1 MKNKILYV
9 LTIIACIGVST
20 CITFVVVENKF
31 KQVKIEQNKVITEVS
46 IKEENTIKSSV
57 EKIKDAVIYVET
69 SYSFTNVTGGGTGF
83 VYKVDDKY
91 GYILTCH
98 HVIDKTSAVN
108 VVNNAGQTVEAT
120 ILGSDELA
128 DIAVLRVSK
137 DFVMSVA
144 EVGDSSKLEIG
155 DTIFSIGSPVNK
167 EYMGSVTKG
176 ILSGKDRIVKIDE
189 YRMDVLQTD
198 AAINPGNSGGPIVNI
213 NGEVVGISSLKLVK
227 DEIEGMGFA
236 IPIEVAMAG
245 VSQLEKGEAIIRPVL
260 GIELIDASSTY
271 SLYLHHINIDVN
283 YGTVIVGLEEGYP
296 AIKSGLQKG
305 DVIIA
310 IDGTTVEDSSHLRYV
325 LCKHNINDKIKLTVM
340 RGKDKMDFELI
351 LDKTV

>member
-1 MKNKILYV
+1 MKNKILYI
-9 LTIIACIGVST
+9 LTIIVCICVST
-20 CITFVVVENKF
+20 GITFIIVENKF
-31 KQVKIEQNKVITEVS
+31 KQLEIGQNKIITEVS
-46 IKEENTIKSSV
+46 IKEENTIKASV

-83 VYKVDDKY
+83 VYKVDDEY

-98 HVIDKTSAVN
+98 HVIDKTSNVK

-128 DIAVLRVSK
+128 DIAVLRVPK

-144 EVGDSSKLEIG
+144 EIGDSSKLEIG

-167 EYMGSVTKG
+167 EYMGTVTKG
-176 ILSGKDRIVKIDE
+176 ILSGKDRTVKIDK

-213 NGEVVGISSLKLVK
+213 NGEVVGIASLKLVK

-236 IPIEVAMAG
+236 IPIEVAISG
-245 VSQLEKGEAIIRPVL
+245 SVQLEKGEAMIRPVL
-260 GIELIDASSTY
+260 GVELIDASSTY

-283 YGTVIVGLEEGYP
+283 YGAVVVGLEDNYP
-296 AIKSGLQKG
+296 ASKAGLQKG
-305 DVIIA
+305 DVIIEM
-310 IDGTTVEDSSHLRYV
+310 DGVEIEDSSHLRYV

-340 RGKDKMDFELI
+340 RGKTKKEIELI